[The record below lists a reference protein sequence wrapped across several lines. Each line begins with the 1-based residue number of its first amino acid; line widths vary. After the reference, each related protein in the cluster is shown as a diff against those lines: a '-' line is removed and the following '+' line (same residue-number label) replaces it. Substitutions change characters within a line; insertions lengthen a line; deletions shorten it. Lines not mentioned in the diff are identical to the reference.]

1 MQEIVKYHNDLN
13 KIKLPKFT
21 EIEQDLLM
29 GILVQVKN
37 GNNKIELYPQDF
49 KFTKKNYTDK
59 ELGHILYTLR
69 NKLFK
74 ADFMILVE
82 DKKRGLIGEEYVNLF
97 KKFVLWYDTYSSLDA
112 NILSVTLEINPEFAY
127 LVEQLTANF
136 TRFELA
142 EFIALSGK
150 YTKTL
155 YRLLKQYRQ
164 TGYMRMEWEEFKRIL
179 DIPECYRQIDIDQ
192 QILKPAIKE
201 LTAERNLFDTKRIPF
216 KDLTYTKIKG
226 KGRGRGGNVIAIE
239 FSFKKQADF
248 LTKDE
253 QIEFLRAENTEL
265 AKEAF
270 NNNMAQAEN
279 QELKERIEKLEK
291 ISYGIGLSAY
301 CGLKYYSDKGEVLR
315 VLDFMDIPNSSD
327 QNKYKAEILNEKT
340 KETFFVYVESPKHL
354 LNIISKNE
362 RDLIL
367 NNQEIINRRIKK

>member
-82 DKKRGLIGEEYVNLF
+82 DKKRGLVGEEYVNLF
-97 KKFVLWYDTYSSLDA
+97 KKFVLWYDTYSTLDA

-164 TGYMRMEWEEFKRIL
+164 TGYMRMEWDEFKRIL
-179 DIPECYRQIDIDQ
+179 DIPEKLKMCDIDKD
-192 QILKPAIKE
+192 ILKPAIKE
-201 LTAERNLFDTKRIPF
+201 LTAERNLFDRARIPF
-216 KDLTYTKIKG
+216 KDLSYTKIKG
-226 KGRGRGGNVIAIE
+226 NGRGRGGNVIAIE
-239 FSFKKQADF
+239 FRFKP
-248 LTKDE
+248 E
-253 QIEFLRAENTEL
+253 QVQKELESRERIAENLKNHIPTSDDYN
-265 AKEAF
+265 AKQEF
-270 NNNMAQAEN
+270 ENYKGVEIFFYDSNNHPINAEIKDFDNGTN
-279 QELKERIEKLEK
+279 QLICYDKKTKQDFKIPFENLQKANKWITEKLQ
-291 ISYGIGLSAY
+291 GI
-301 CGLKYYSDKGEVLR
+301 V
-315 VLDFMDIPNSSD
+315 
-327 QNKYKAEILNEKT
+327 
-340 KETFFVYVESPKHL
+340 
-354 LNIISKNE
+354 
-362 RDLIL
+362 
-367 NNQEIINRRIKK
+367 